1 MSKLGTKSYMI
12 SAVGNDMAGDF
23 ILLSPFQPWEL
34 YKLFSLNLFFLA
46 LIKHNYIRKPCIFCI
61 DNALCYII
69 WNKLLVETKI
79 PFLEVEKPPQQF
91 MVLNLNIYQQLN
103 LLAHCR
109 CCLDVIWW
117 FCYSVYWVTCRSLHV
132 MCVLRKVYLYYNIS
146 DLHNS
151 W

>member
-46 LIKHNYIRKPCIFCI
+46 LIKHKKALYLCI

-132 MCVLRKVYLYYNIS
+132 MCVLLKVYHYYNIS